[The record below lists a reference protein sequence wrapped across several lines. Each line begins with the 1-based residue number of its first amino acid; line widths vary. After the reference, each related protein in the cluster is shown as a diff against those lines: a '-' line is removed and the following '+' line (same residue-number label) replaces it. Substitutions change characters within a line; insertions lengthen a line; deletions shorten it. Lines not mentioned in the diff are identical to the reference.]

1 MRWKITI
8 EALDEFSGRDTVE
21 MVIEKDFGRLSKGEI
36 GLTSPVKMSQFDHV
50 ASHVTATMSAAVSAS
65 DAAMITKAIV
75 SAA

>member
-1 MRWKITI
+1 MYHLTQSKQGISSLELSRRLGITQNAAWK
-8 EALDEFSGRDTVE
+8 
-21 MVIEKDFGRLSKGEI
+21 MKHN
-36 GLTSPVKMSQFDHV
+36 SPVKMSQFDHV